1 MAGTA
6 VSHIEVAALSDMGR
20 RRKNNEDSFGY
31 DEEEKIFV
39 VCDGMGGMAAGEMAS
54 SVAVE
59 QVLRTYKELEPRPL
73 SLEQRLHD
81 SIASANELVWNMAQ
95 NDPTLR
101 GMGST
106 LVAVCAQ
113 NNEIVIG
120 NVGDS
125 RAYFL
130 RNGHCFQIT
139 EDHSCLAEYRRLG
152 ESANRPCPPDH
163 LITRAIGGDSQV
175 QPDFYLAEVKS
186 GDRVLLATD
195 GLTRYTDEAR
205 LGQFL
210 GGEDDLQVA
219 CRGLVGIALEQGAAD
234 NITCLL
240 LRFC

>member
-6 VSHIEVAALSDMGR
+6 VSHIEVAALSDPGR
-20 RRKNNEDSFGY
+20 KRKNNEDSFGY
-31 DEEEKIFV
+31 DKEEKIFV
-39 VCDGMGGMAAGEMAS
+39 VCDGMGGMAAGEVAS

-59 QVLRTYKELEPRPL
+59 QVLRTYKELEPHPL

-81 SIASANELVWNMAQ
+81 SIASANELVWNMARY
-95 NDPTLR
+95 DPTLQ

-106 LVAVCAQ
+106 LVAVCAL

-139 EDHSCLAEYRRLG
+139 EDHSWAAEYRKLG
-152 ESANRPCPPDH
+152 GSANWPCPPDQ
-163 LITRAIGGDSQV
+163 LITRAIGGDFLV
-175 QPDFYLAEVKS
+175 QPDFYLAAVEP

-195 GLTRYTDEAR
+195 GLTRYTDEAL
-205 LGQFL
+205 LGRFL
-210 GGEDDLQVA
+210 GAEDDLWVA
-219 CRGLVGIALEQGAAD
+219 CRGLVEIALEQGAVD
-234 NITCLL
+234 NVTCLL